1 MTTIAI
7 TWWRWW
13 WRKTLFLSD
22 KFIIFISIRESEP
35 GEVLRKQLLTNMD
48 FNSWNIFWSS
58 SFGLLAVLII
68 LGNFFT
74 IWVFHRQRSRK
85 RSYFLLISLAVADL
99 MVGLFAIP
107 LFIIGS
113 STEYSRFWWL
123 VSTSFDAFT
132 GLTSIYTLAVIS
144 LERMFAIVCPL
155 RHRTLTS
162 RNYIYAIAI
171 PWMVAAVFVTV
182 LILYS
187 YEIIKHPSYRFLLLL
202 FQTTPLLTMCVAYFS
217 IWIKRKSTKGIR
229 NHRAA
234 RESKLAKTLFLVTG
248 ASLLTWTPFQIMN
261 NLFLFQGLQISL
273 TVFYLSK
280 ILQFS
285 NSLVNVVIYP
295 LRIPEFKKTLKNI
308 IHCCRA
314 ASQRPTTARSQP
326 VVPLNKIT

>member
-1 MTTIAI
+1 
-7 TWWRWW
+7 
-13 WRKTLFLSD
+13 
-22 KFIIFISIRESEP
+22 
-35 GEVLRKQLLTNMD
+35 MD

-58 SFGLLAVLII
+58 AFGLLAVLII
-68 LGNFFT
+68 FGNFFT

-107 LFIIGS
+107 LFIKGS
-113 STEYSRFWWL
+113 STEHSYLWRL
-123 VSTSFDAFT
+123 VSKSFEAFT

-171 PWMVAAVFVTV
+171 PWIAAAVFVTV

-217 IWIKRKSTKGIR
+217 IWIKRKSTMGIQ

-234 RESKLAKTLFLVTG
+234 RESKLANTLFLVTG
-248 ASLLTWTPFQIMN
+248 ASLLTWTPFQMIN
-261 NLFLFQGLQISL
+261 NLSFIEDWRISSTL
-273 TVFYLSK
+273 LYLSK

-295 LRIPEFKKTLKNI
+295 LRIPQFKTTFKNI
-308 IHCCRA
+308 IHYCGA
-314 ASQRPTTARSQP
+314 VSQRPTTARSQP
-326 VVPLNKIT
+326 AVPLNRITQLRC

>member
-1 MTTIAI
+1 
-7 TWWRWW
+7 
-13 WRKTLFLSD
+13 
-22 KFIIFISIRESEP
+22 
-35 GEVLRKQLLTNMD
+35 MD

-68 LGNFFT
+68 LGNFFS

-107 LFIIGS
+107 IFIIS
-113 STEYSRFWWL
+113 STECPYLRWL

-234 RESKLAKTLFLVTG
+234 RESKLANTLFLVSG
-248 ASLLTWTPFQIMN
+248 ASLITWTPYQMIN
-261 NLFLFQGLQISL
+261 NLSYFEGLGFRISS
-273 TVFYLSK
+273 TIFYLSK

-295 LRIPEFKKTLKNI
+295 QRIPEFETILKNI

-326 VVPLNKIT
+326 AVPLNRIA

>member
-1 MTTIAI
+1 
-7 TWWRWW
+7 
-13 WRKTLFLSD
+13 
-22 KFIIFISIRESEP
+22 
-35 GEVLRKQLLTNMD
+35 MD

-113 STEYSRFWWL
+113 STEYPYLRWL

-171 PWMVAAVFVTV
+171 PWMVAAVFIAV
-182 LILYS
+182 LNLYFNGIMKDLS
-187 YEIIKHPSYRFLLLL
+187 CKIIVLL
-202 FQTTPLLTMCVAYFS
+202 FQTTPLLTMCAAYFS

-234 RESKLAKTLFLVTG
+234 RESKLANTLFLVTG
-248 ASLLTWTPFQIMN
+248 ASLLTWTPFQMIN
-261 NLFLFQGLQISL
+261 YLSYIAGLQVSWKL
-273 TVFYLSK
+273 LYLSK

-295 LRIPEFKKTLKNI
+295 LRIPEFKRTLKNV

-326 VVPLNKIT
+326 AVPLNRIT

>member
-1 MTTIAI
+1 
-7 TWWRWW
+7 
-13 WRKTLFLSD
+13 
-22 KFIIFISIRESEP
+22 
-35 GEVLRKQLLTNMD
+35 MD

-58 SFGLLAVLII
+58 VYGLLAVLII
-68 LGNFFT
+68 FGNFFT

-113 STEYSRFWWL
+113 STEYSHFWWL

-144 LERMFAIVCPL
+144 LERMFAIICPL

-171 PWMVAAVFVTV
+171 PWISAAVFVAV

-187 YEIIKHPSYRFLLLL
+187 NDIMKHPSYSFFLLL

-234 RESKLAKTLFLVTG
+234 RESKLANTLFLVTG
-248 ASLLTWTPFQIMN
+248 ASLLTWTPFQMIN
-261 NLFLFQGLQISL
+261 NISLFEVFRISL
-273 TVFYLSK
+273 TVSNLIK
-280 ILQFS
+280 ILQYS

-295 LRIPEFKKTLKNI
+295 LRIPEFKTTLKKI
-308 IHCCRA
+308 IPCCGA

-326 VVPLNKIT
+326 AVPLSRIT

>member
-1 MTTIAI
+1 
-7 TWWRWW
+7 
-13 WRKTLFLSD
+13 
-22 KFIIFISIRESEP
+22 
-35 GEVLRKQLLTNMD
+35 MD

-107 LFIIGS
+107 IFIIS
-113 STEYSRFWWL
+113 STEYSYLRWL
-123 VSTSFDAFT
+123 VPTSFDAFT

-162 RNYIYAIAI
+162 LNYIYAIAI

-234 RESKLAKTLFLVTG
+234 RESKLANTLFLVSG
-248 ASLLTWTPFQIMN
+248 ASLITWTPYQMIN
-261 NLFLFQGLQISL
+261 NLSYFEGLGFRISL
-273 TVFYLSK
+273 TIFYLSK

-295 LRIPEFKKTLKNI
+295 QRIPEFKTILKNI

-326 VVPLNKIT
+326 AVPLNRIA

>member
-1 MTTIAI
+1 
-7 TWWRWW
+7 
-13 WRKTLFLSD
+13 
-22 KFIIFISIRESEP
+22 
-35 GEVLRKQLLTNMD
+35 MD

-58 SFGLLAVLII
+58 AFGLLAVLII
-68 LGNFFT
+68 LGNFFS
-74 IWVFHRQRSRK
+74 IWVFHRKKSRK

-113 STEYSRFWWL
+113 STEYSYLRWL
-123 VSTSFDAFT
+123 VPTSFDAFT

-144 LERMFAIVCPL
+144 LERMFATVCPL

-162 RNYIYAIAI
+162 RNYICAVAI
-171 PWMVAAVFVTV
+171 PWVTAAVFIAV
-182 LILYS
+182 LNLYFNG
-187 YEIIKHPSYRFLLLL
+187 IMKDPSYNFPALL
-202 FQTTPLLTMCVAYFS
+202 FQTTPLLTICVAYFS
-217 IWIKRKSTKGIR
+217 IWIKRKYTKGIR

-234 RESKLAKTLFLVTG
+234 RESKLANTLFLVTG
-248 ASLLTWTPFQIMN
+248 ASLLTWTPFQMIN
-261 NLFLFQGLQISL
+261 YLSYIAGLQVSWTL
-273 TVFYLSK
+273 LYLSK

-295 LRIPEFKKTLKNI
+295 LRIPEFKRTLKNV

-326 VVPLNKIT
+326 AVPLNRIT

>member
-1 MTTIAI
+1 
-7 TWWRWW
+7 
-13 WRKTLFLSD
+13 
-22 KFIIFISIRESEP
+22 
-35 GEVLRKQLLTNMD
+35 MD
-48 FNSWNIFWSS
+48 FNSWNNFWSPV
-58 SFGLLAVLII
+58 FGLLAVLII
-68 LGNFFT
+68 LGNLFT
-74 IWVFHRQRSRK
+74 IRVFHRQRSRK

-113 STEYSRFWWL
+113 STEYPYLRWL
-123 VSTSFDAFT
+123 VPTSFDAFT

-171 PWMVAAVFVTV
+171 PWMVAAVFIAV
-182 LILYS
+182 LNLYFNGIMKDLS
-187 YEIIKHPSYRFLLLL
+187 CKIIVLL
-202 FQTTPLLTMCVAYFS
+202 FQTTPLLTMCAAYFS

-234 RESKLAKTLFLVTG
+234 RESKLANTLFLVTG
-248 ASLLTWTPFQIMN
+248 ASLLTWTPFQMIN
-261 NLFLFQGLQISL
+261 YLSYIAGLQVSWKL
-273 TVFYLSK
+273 LYLSK

-295 LRIPEFKKTLKNI
+295 LRIPEFKRTLKNV

-326 VVPLNKIT
+326 AVPLNRIT

>member
-1 MTTIAI
+1 
-7 TWWRWW
+7 
-13 WRKTLFLSD
+13 
-22 KFIIFISIRESEP
+22 
-35 GEVLRKQLLTNMD
+35 MD

-107 LFIIGS
+107 LFIKGS
-113 STEYSRFWWL
+113 STEHSYLWRL
-123 VSTSFDAFT
+123 VSKSFDAFT

-171 PWMVAAVFVTV
+171 PWIVAAVFVTV

-217 IWIKRKSTKGIR
+217 IWIKRKSTMGIQ

-234 RESKLAKTLFLVTG
+234 RESKLANTLFLVTG
-248 ASLLTWTPFQIMN
+248 ASLLTWTPFQMIN
-261 NLFLFQGLQISL
+261 NLSFIEDWRISSTL
-273 TVFYLSK
+273 LYLSK

-295 LRIPEFKKTLKNI
+295 FRIPEFKTTLKNI
-308 IHCCRA
+308 IHCCGA
-314 ASQRPTTARSQP
+314 ASQRPTTVRSHWQP
-326 VVPLNKIT
+326 AFPLNRVT

>member
-1 MTTIAI
+1 
-7 TWWRWW
+7 
-13 WRKTLFLSD
+13 
-22 KFIIFISIRESEP
+22 
-35 GEVLRKQLLTNMD
+35 MD

-58 SFGLLAVLII
+58 AFGLLAVLII

-113 STEYSRFWWL
+113 STEYPYLRWL
-123 VSTSFDAFT
+123 VPTSFDAFT

-155 RHRTLTS
+155 RHRTLTF

-217 IWIKRKSTKGIR
+217 IWIKQKSTKGIR

-234 RESKLAKTLFLVTG
+234 RESKLANTLFLVTG
-248 ASLLTWTPFQIMN
+248 ASLLTWTPFQMIN
-261 NLFLFQGLQISL
+261 NISLFEVFRISL
-273 TVFYLSK
+273 TVSNLIK
-280 ILQFS
+280 ILQYS

-295 LRIPEFKKTLKNI
+295 LRIPEFKTTLKKI
-308 IHCCRA
+308 IPCCGA

-326 VVPLNKIT
+326 AVPLSRIT

>member
-1 MTTIAI
+1 M
-7 TWWRWW
+7 
-13 WRKTLFLSD
+13 
-22 KFIIFISIRESEP
+22 
-35 GEVLRKQLLTNMD
+35 
-48 FNSWNIFWSS
+48 
-58 SFGLLAVLII
+58 
-68 LGNFFT
+68 GNFFT
-74 IWVFHRQRSRK
+74 IWVFNRQRSRK

-107 LFIIGS
+107 LFLTRR
-113 STEYSRFWWL
+113 STRHSHLRWL

-155 RHRTLTS
+155 RHRTLTF
-162 RNYIYAIAI
+162 RNYLCAIAM
-171 PWMVAAVFVTV
+171 PWIVAAVFVAV
-182 LILYS
+182 LILHLNG
-187 YEIIKHPSYRFLLLL
+187 IIKHPSYKVLLLL
-202 FQTTPLLTMCVAYFS
+202 FQTTPLLTMCVAYFC

-234 RESKLAKTLFLVTG
+234 RESKLANTLFLVSG
-248 ASLLTWTPFQIMN
+248 ASLITWTPYQMIN
-261 NLFLFQGLQISL
+261 NLSYFEGLGFRISS
-273 TVFYLSK
+273 TIFYLSK

-295 LRIPEFKKTLKNI
+295 QRIPEFKTILKNI

-326 VVPLNKIT
+326 AVPLNRIA

>member
-1 MTTIAI
+1 
-7 TWWRWW
+7 
-13 WRKTLFLSD
+13 
-22 KFIIFISIRESEP
+22 
-35 GEVLRKQLLTNMD
+35 MD
-48 FNSWNIFWSS
+48 FNSWNIFWSPV
-58 SFGLLAVLII
+58 FGLLAVLII

-74 IWVFHRQRSRK
+74 IRVFHRQRSRK

-107 LFIIGS
+107 IFIIS
-113 STEYSRFWWL
+113 STECPYLRWL

-234 RESKLAKTLFLVTG
+234 RESKLANTLFLVTG
-248 ASLLTWTPFQIMN
+248 ASLLTWTPFQMIN
-261 NLFLFQGLQISL
+261 YLSYIAGLQVSWTL
-273 TVFYLSK
+273 LYLSK

-295 LRIPEFKKTLKNI
+295 LRIPEFKRTLKNV

-314 ASQRPTTARSQP
+314 ASQRPTTARSHP
-326 VVPLNKIT
+326 AVPLNRIT

>member
-1 MTTIAI
+1 
-7 TWWRWW
+7 
-13 WRKTLFLSD
+13 
-22 KFIIFISIRESEP
+22 
-35 GEVLRKQLLTNMD
+35 MD
-48 FNSWNIFWSS
+48 FNSRNIFWSS
-58 SFGLLAVLII
+58 AFGLLAVLII

-74 IWVFHRQRSRK
+74 IWVFHRQGSRK

-107 LFIIGS
+107 LFIKGS
-113 STEYSRFWWL
+113 STEHSHLWRL
-123 VSTSFDAFT
+123 VSKSFEAFT

-162 RNYIYAIAI
+162 LNYIYAIAI

-234 RESKLAKTLFLVTG
+234 RESKLANTLFLVSG
-248 ASLLTWTPFQIMN
+248 ASLITWTPYQMIN
-261 NLFLFQGLQISL
+261 NLSYFEGLGFRISL
-273 TVFYLSK
+273 TIFYLSK

-295 LRIPEFKKTLKNI
+295 QRIPEFKTILKNI
-308 IHCCRA
+308 INCCRA

-326 VVPLNKIT
+326 AVPLNRIA

>member
-1 MTTIAI
+1 
-7 TWWRWW
+7 
-13 WRKTLFLSD
+13 
-22 KFIIFISIRESEP
+22 
-35 GEVLRKQLLTNMD
+35 MD

-58 SFGLLAVLII
+58 AFGLLAVLII

-113 STEYSRFWWL
+113 STEYPYLRWL

-155 RHRTLTS
+155 RHRTLTF
-162 RNYIYAIAI
+162 RNYLCAIAM
-171 PWMVAAVFVTV
+171 PWIVAAVFVAV
-182 LILYS
+182 LILHLNG
-187 YEIIKHPSYRFLLLL
+187 IIKHPSYKVLLLL
-202 FQTTPLLTMCVAYFS
+202 FQTTPLLTMCVAYFC

-234 RESKLAKTLFLVTG
+234 RESKLANTLFLVTG
-248 ASLLTWTPFQIMN
+248 ASLLTWTPFQMIN
-261 NLFLFQGLQISL
+261 NISLFEVFRISL
-273 TVFYLSK
+273 TVSNLIK
-280 ILQFS
+280 ILQYS

-295 LRIPEFKKTLKNI
+295 LRIPEFKTTLKKI
-308 IHCCRA
+308 IPCCGA
-314 ASQRPTTARSQP
+314 ASQRPTTVRSQP
-326 VVPLNKIT
+326 AVPLSRIT

>member
-1 MTTIAI
+1 
-7 TWWRWW
+7 
-13 WRKTLFLSD
+13 
-22 KFIIFISIRESEP
+22 
-35 GEVLRKQLLTNMD
+35 MD

-58 SFGLLAVLII
+58 AFGLLAVLIVM
-68 LGNFFT
+68 GNFFS

-107 LFIIGS
+107 LFITRR
-113 STEYSRFWWL
+113 STRHSHLRWL

-217 IWIKRKSTKGIR
+217 IWIKRKSTMGIQ

-234 RESKLAKTLFLVTG
+234 RESKLANTLFLVTG
-248 ASLLTWTPFQIMN
+248 ASLLTWTPFQMIN
-261 NLFLFQGLQISL
+261 NLSFIEGWRISSTL
-273 TVFYLSK
+273 LYLSK

-295 LRIPEFKKTLKNI
+295 LRIPQFKTTFKNI
-308 IHCCRA
+308 IHYCGA
-314 ASQRPTTARSQP
+314 VSQRPTTARSQP
-326 VVPLNKIT
+326 AVPLNRITQLRC

>member
-1 MTTIAI
+1 
-7 TWWRWW
+7 
-13 WRKTLFLSD
+13 
-22 KFIIFISIRESEP
+22 
-35 GEVLRKQLLTNMD
+35 MD

-58 SFGLLAVLII
+58 AFGLLAVLII

-74 IWVFHRQRSRK
+74 IWVFHQQGSRK

-107 LFIIGS
+107 IFIIS
-113 STEYSRFWWL
+113 STECPYLRWL

-155 RHRTLTS
+155 RHRTLTF
-162 RNYIYAIAI
+162 RNYLCAIAM
-171 PWMVAAVFVTV
+171 PWIVAAVFVAV
-182 LILYS
+182 LILHFNG
-187 YEIIKHPSYRFLLLL
+187 IIKHPSYKVLLLL
-202 FQTTPLLTMCVAYFS
+202 FQTTPLLTMCVAYFC

-314 ASQRPTTARSQP
+314 ASQRSTTARSQP
-326 VVPLNKIT
+326 VVPSNKIT

>member
-1 MTTIAI
+1 
-7 TWWRWW
+7 
-13 WRKTLFLSD
+13 
-22 KFIIFISIRESEP
+22 
-35 GEVLRKQLLTNMD
+35 MD

-107 LFIIGS
+107 LFIKGS
-113 STEYSRFWWL
+113 STEHSYLWRL
-123 VSTSFDAFT
+123 VSKSFDAFT

-144 LERMFAIVCPL
+144 LERLFAILCPL

-162 RNYIYAIAI
+162 RSYIYTIAI
-171 PWMVAAVFVTV
+171 PWIAAAVFIAVI
-182 LILYS
+182 ILKPNGS
-187 YEIIKHPSYRFLLLL
+187 VKHPSYKFFPFLFLI
-202 FQTTPLLTMCVAYFS
+202 TPLLTMCVAYFS
-217 IWIKRKSTKGIR
+217 IWIKQKSTKGIR

-234 RESKLAKTLFLVTG
+234 RESKLTKTLFLVTG

-273 TVFYLSK
+273 TVSNLSK

-295 LRIPEFKKTLKNI
+295 LRIPEFKTTLKNI
-308 IHCCRA
+308 IHCCGA
-314 ASQRPTTARSQP
+314 ASQRPTARSQP
-326 VVPLNKIT
+326 LVPLNKIT

>member
-1 MTTIAI
+1 
-7 TWWRWW
+7 
-13 WRKTLFLSD
+13 
-22 KFIIFISIRESEP
+22 
-35 GEVLRKQLLTNMD
+35 MD

-58 SFGLLAVLII
+58 VFGLLVVLII
-68 LGNFFT
+68 FGNFFT

-162 RNYIYAIAI
+162 RNYIYAIAM
-171 PWMVAAVFVTV
+171 PWIAAAVFVTV

-202 FQTTPLLTMCVAYFS
+202 FQTTPLLIMCVAYFS
-217 IWIKRKSTKGIR
+217 IWIKRKSTKGIQ

-234 RESKLAKTLFLVTG
+234 RESKLAYTLFLVTG
-248 ASLLTWTPFQIMN
+248 ASLLTWTPFQVFN
-261 NLFLFQGLQISL
+261 NLFSFDRLRISL
-273 TVFYLSK
+273 TLLYLSR

-295 LRIPEFKKTLKNI
+295 LRIPEFKRTLKNV

-314 ASQRPTTARSQP
+314 VSQRPTTARSQP
-326 VVPLNKIT
+326 AVPLNRITQLRC

>member
-1 MTTIAI
+1 
-7 TWWRWW
+7 
-13 WRKTLFLSD
+13 
-22 KFIIFISIRESEP
+22 
-35 GEVLRKQLLTNMD
+35 MD

-58 SFGLLAVLII
+58 VFGLLAVLII

-113 STEYSRFWWL
+113 STEYPYLRWL

-144 LERMFAIVCPL
+144 LERMFAIICPL

-171 PWMVAAVFVTV
+171 PWISAAVFVAV

-187 YEIIKHPSYRFLLLL
+187 NEIMKHPSYSFFLLL

-234 RESKLAKTLFLVTG
+234 RESKLANTLFLVTG
-248 ASLLTWTPFQIMN
+248 ASLLTWTPFQMIN
-261 NLFLFQGLQISL
+261 NISLFEVFRISL
-273 TVFYLSK
+273 TVSNLIK
-280 ILQFS
+280 ILQYS

-295 LRIPEFKKTLKNI
+295 LRIPELKTTLKKI
-308 IHCCRA
+308 ISCCGA
-314 ASQRPTTARSQP
+314 ASQRPTTAHSQP
-326 VVPLNKIT
+326 AVPLSRIT

>member
-1 MTTIAI
+1 
-7 TWWRWW
+7 
-13 WRKTLFLSD
+13 
-22 KFIIFISIRESEP
+22 
-35 GEVLRKQLLTNMD
+35 MD

-58 SFGLLAVLII
+58 AFGLLAVLIVT
-68 LGNFFT
+68 GNFFS

-107 LFIIGS
+107 LFITRR
-113 STEYSRFWWL
+113 STRHSHLRWL
-123 VSTSFDAFT
+123 LSTSFDAFT

-234 RESKLAKTLFLVTG
+234 RESKLANTLFLVSG
-248 ASLLTWTPFQIMN
+248 ASLITWTPYQMIN
-261 NLFLFQGLQISL
+261 NLSYFEGLGFRISL
-273 TVFYLSK
+273 TIFYLSK

-295 LRIPEFKKTLKNI
+295 QRIPEFKTILKNI
-308 IHCCRA
+308 IHCYRA

-326 VVPLNKIT
+326 AVPLNRIA

>member
-1 MTTIAI
+1 
-7 TWWRWW
+7 
-13 WRKTLFLSD
+13 
-22 KFIIFISIRESEP
+22 
-35 GEVLRKQLLTNMD
+35 MD
-48 FNSWNIFWSS
+48 FNPWNIFWSS
-58 SFGLLAVLII
+58 AFGLLAVLII

-74 IWVFHRQRSRK
+74 IWVFHRQGSRK

-155 RHRTLTS
+155 RHRTLTF
-162 RNYIYAIAI
+162 RNYLCAIAM
-171 PWMVAAVFVTV
+171 PWIVAAVFVAV
-182 LILYS
+182 LILHLNG
-187 YEIIKHPSYRFLLLL
+187 IIKHPSYKVLLLL
-202 FQTTPLLTMCVAYFS
+202 FQTTPLLTMCVAYFC

-234 RESKLAKTLFLVTG
+234 RESKLANTLFLVTG
-248 ASLLTWTPFQIMN
+248 ASLLTWTPFQVFN
-261 NLFLFQGLQISL
+261 NLISFDRLRISL
-273 TVFYLSK
+273 TLLYLSR

-295 LRIPEFKKTLKNI
+295 LRIPQFKTTFKNI
-308 IHCCRA
+308 IHYCGA
-314 ASQRPTTARSQP
+314 VSQRPTTARSQP
-326 VVPLNKIT
+326 AVPLNRITQLRC

>member
-1 MTTIAI
+1 
-7 TWWRWW
+7 
-13 WRKTLFLSD
+13 
-22 KFIIFISIRESEP
+22 
-35 GEVLRKQLLTNMD
+35 MD

-58 SFGLLAVLII
+58 AFGLLAVLII

-107 LFIIGS
+107 LFIKKN
-113 STEYSRFWWL
+113 STEYSHFWWL
-123 VSTSFDAFT
+123 VSTSFEVFT

-155 RHRTLTS
+155 RHRTLTF

-217 IWIKRKSTKGIR
+217 IWIKQKSTKGIR

-234 RESKLAKTLFLVTG
+234 RESKLAYTLFLVTG
-248 ASLLTWTPFQIMN
+248 ASLLTWTPFQVFN
-261 NLFLFQGLQISL
+261 NLFSFDRLRISL
-273 TVFYLSK
+273 TLSYLSR

-295 LRIPEFKKTLKNI
+295 LRIPEFKTTLKNV

-326 VVPLNKIT
+326 AVPLNRITQLRC

>member
-1 MTTIAI
+1 
-7 TWWRWW
+7 
-13 WRKTLFLSD
+13 
-22 KFIIFISIRESEP
+22 
-35 GEVLRKQLLTNMD
+35 MD

-58 SFGLLAVLII
+58 AFGLLAVLII

-74 IWVFHRQRSRK
+74 IWVFHQQGSRK

-107 LFIIGS
+107 IFIIS
-113 STEYSRFWWL
+113 STEYSYLRWL
-123 VSTSFDAFT
+123 VPTSFDAFT

-234 RESKLAKTLFLVTG
+234 RESKLANTLFLVSG
-248 ASLLTWTPFQIMN
+248 ASLITWTPYQMIN
-261 NLFLFQGLQISL
+261 NLSYFEGLGFRISL
-273 TVFYLSK
+273 TIFYLSK

-295 LRIPEFKKTLKNI
+295 QRIPEFKTILKNI

-326 VVPLNKIT
+326 AVPLNRIA

>member
-1 MTTIAI
+1 
-7 TWWRWW
+7 
-13 WRKTLFLSD
+13 
-22 KFIIFISIRESEP
+22 
-35 GEVLRKQLLTNMD
+35 MD

-58 SFGLLAVLII
+58 AFGLLAVLII
-68 LGNFFT
+68 FGNFFT
-74 IWVFHRQRSRK
+74 IWVFHRQGSRK

-107 LFIIGS
+107 LFIKNN
-113 STEYSRFWWL
+113 STEHSYLWRL
-123 VSTSFDAFT
+123 VSKSFDVFT

-217 IWIKRKSTKGIR
+217 IWIKRKSTMGIQ

-234 RESKLAKTLFLVTG
+234 RESKLANTLFLVTG
-248 ASLLTWTPFQIMN
+248 ASLLTWTPFQMIN
-261 NLFLFQGLQISL
+261 NLSFIEGWRISSTL
-273 TVFYLSK
+273 LYLSK

-295 LRIPEFKKTLKNI
+295 LRIPQFKTTFKNI
-308 IHCCRA
+308 IHYCGA
-314 ASQRPTTARSQP
+314 VSQRPTTARSQP
-326 VVPLNKIT
+326 AVPLNRITQLRC

>member
-1 MTTIAI
+1 
-7 TWWRWW
+7 
-13 WRKTLFLSD
+13 
-22 KFIIFISIRESEP
+22 
-35 GEVLRKQLLTNMD
+35 MD

-58 SFGLLAVLII
+58 AFGLLAVLII

-74 IWVFHRQRSRK
+74 IWVFHRQGSRK

-107 LFIIGS
+107 LFIKNN
-113 STEYSRFWWL
+113 STEYSHFWWL

-234 RESKLAKTLFLVTG
+234 RESKLANTLFLVTG
-248 ASLLTWTPFQIMN
+248 ASLLTWTPFQVFN
-261 NLFLFQGLQISL
+261 NLFSFDRLRISL
-273 TVFYLSK
+273 TLLYLSR

-295 LRIPEFKKTLKNI
+295 LRTPSRNFS
-308 IHCCRA
+308 CW
-314 ASQRPTTARSQP
+314 
-326 VVPLNKIT
+326 

>member
-1 MTTIAI
+1 
-7 TWWRWW
+7 
-13 WRKTLFLSD
+13 
-22 KFIIFISIRESEP
+22 
-35 GEVLRKQLLTNMD
+35 MD

-58 SFGLLAVLII
+58 AFGLLAVLII

-107 LFIIGS
+107 LFIKGS
-113 STEYSRFWWL
+113 STEHSYLWRL
-123 VSTSFDAFT
+123 VSKSFEAFT

-144 LERMFAIVCPL
+144 LERMFAIICPL

-171 PWMVAAVFVTV
+171 PWISAAVFVAV

-187 YEIIKHPSYRFLLLL
+187 NEIMKHPSYSFFLLL

-234 RESKLAKTLFLVTG
+234 RESKLANTLFLVTG
-248 ASLLTWTPFQIMN
+248 ASLLTWTPFQMIN
-261 NLFLFQGLQISL
+261 NISLFEVFRISL
-273 TVFYLSK
+273 TVSNLIK
-280 ILQFS
+280 ILQYS

-295 LRIPEFKKTLKNI
+295 LRIPEFKTTLKKI
-308 IHCCRA
+308 IPCCGA

-326 VVPLNKIT
+326 AVPLSRIT

>member
-1 MTTIAI
+1 
-7 TWWRWW
+7 
-13 WRKTLFLSD
+13 
-22 KFIIFISIRESEP
+22 
-35 GEVLRKQLLTNMD
+35 MD

-113 STEYSRFWWL
+113 STEYSHFWRL

-234 RESKLAKTLFLVTG
+234 RESKLANTLFLVTG
-248 ASLLTWTPFQIMN
+248 ASLLTWTPFQMIN
-261 NLFLFQGLQISL
+261 YLSYIAGLQVSWTL
-273 TVFYLSK
+273 LYLSK

-295 LRIPEFKKTLKNI
+295 LRIPEFKRTLKNV

-326 VVPLNKIT
+326 AVPLNRIT

>member
-1 MTTIAI
+1 
-7 TWWRWW
+7 
-13 WRKTLFLSD
+13 
-22 KFIIFISIRESEP
+22 
-35 GEVLRKQLLTNMD
+35 MD

-107 LFIIGS
+107 LFITRR
-113 STEYSRFWWL
+113 STRHSHLRWL
-123 VSTSFDAFT
+123 LSTSFDAFT

-155 RHRTLTS
+155 RHRTLTL

-217 IWIKRKSTKGIR
+217 IWIKQKSTKGIR

-234 RESKLAKTLFLVTG
+234 RESKLAYTLFLVTG
-248 ASLLTWTPFQIMN
+248 ASLLTWTPFQVFN
-261 NLFLFQGLQISL
+261 NLFSFDRLRISL
-273 TVFYLSK
+273 TLLYLSR

-295 LRIPEFKKTLKNI
+295 LRIPEFKRTLKNV

-314 ASQRPTTARSQP
+314 VSQRPTTARSQP
-326 VVPLNKIT
+326 AVPLNRITQLRC

>member
-1 MTTIAI
+1 
-7 TWWRWW
+7 
-13 WRKTLFLSD
+13 
-22 KFIIFISIRESEP
+22 
-35 GEVLRKQLLTNMD
+35 MD

-58 SFGLLAVLII
+58 AFGLLTVLIVT
-68 LGNFFT
+68 GNFFS

-107 LFIIGS
+107 LFITRR
-113 STEYSRFWWL
+113 STRHSHLRWL

-234 RESKLAKTLFLVTG
+234 RESKLANTLFLVSG
-248 ASLLTWTPFQIMN
+248 ASLITWTPYQMIN
-261 NLFLFQGLQISL
+261 NLSYFEGLGFRISL
-273 TVFYLSK
+273 TIFYLSK

-295 LRIPEFKKTLKNI
+295 QRIPEFKTILKNI
-308 IHCCRA
+308 IHCYRA

-326 VVPLNKIT
+326 AVPLNRIA